1 MRARINERVNE
12 AMQIATWNVNGVRA
26 RLEYILDWLSE
37 RQPDVVGLQELKATE
52 ENFPFKAFEEAGYS
66 VVIHGQKAW
75 NGVAILSKI
84 PAEVVQTGLPGQETA
99 GARLIAAR
107 IEQLDFIS
115 VYCPN
120 GKSVGHPDFKMKL
133 NWFKSL
139 AEFLEKTF
147 SPVDQNN
154 LVLVGDYNICPS
166 ALDTWDEELN
176 KGSIFHTDAERDKI
190 KLLKSLGLTD
200 LFRFKYP
207 EEQLFSWWDY
217 RGGSF
222 YKNQGLRIDLLL
234 GSPALRE
241 RVTHVYTD
249 RDFRKKRYDQTPSDH
264 APVIAEL
271 D

>member
-1 MRARINERVNE
+1 MR
-12 AMQIATWNVNGVRA
+12 IATWNVNGVRA
-26 RLEYILDWLSE
+26 RTGFILDWLKE

-52 ENFPFKAFEEAGYS
+52 ENFPFKEFADAGYS
-66 VVIHGQKAW
+66 AVIHGQKAW
-75 NGVAILSKI
+75 NGVAILSKS
-84 PAEVVQTGLPGQETA
+84 PAEVIQVGLPGQETA
-99 GARLIAAR
+99 GSRMIAAR
-107 IEQLDFIS
+107 IEEVNFIS

-120 GKSVGHPDFKMKL
+120 GKSVDHPDFSMKL
-133 NWFKSL
+133 NWFQTL
-139 AEFLEKTF
+139 ADYLEKNF
-147 SPVDQNN
+147 APIGQGN
-154 LVLVGDYNICPS
+154 LVLVGDLNICPS
-166 ALDTWDEELN
+166 ALDTWDEESHQ
-176 KGSIFHTDAERDKI
+176 GCIFHTDLERDKI
-190 KLLKSLGLTD
+190 ILLKSLGLTD

-207 EEQLFSWWDY
+207 EEKLFSWWDY

-249 RDFRKKRYDQTPSDH
+249 RDFRKKRADLTPSDH